1 MKKLWSRYK
10 NSAILLYI
18 KRHEKY
24 APIIFFIGGFIFDTL
39 TLGRIDRLYDL
50 IVLSTHMTL
59 LTITI
64 YLFNLVDE
72 GKFKSAFIEH
82 NKDYFP
88 LVIQFFFGGL
98 SSAYVI
104 YFSRSVSLSKTASFF
119 VILLVLLFANEF
131 LKKRISNK
139 YLQFSVY
146 FFINFIFFT
155 FMIPVFIKEM
165 NTFVF
170 IISGLISLAWTLT
183 LILVIYYKSPST
195 QIEIKLTKIVGIILT
210 IYILINTFY
219 ILKIIPPVPLALEH
233 GIVAHDIKLDGNKY
247 VVTHE
252 RDNNFVFWR
261 DHRIEFIYKP
271 NDKVYIFTS
280 IFAPTDLKKS
290 IIHRWKWYNPE
301 TELWEIVED
310 IGFDI
315 TGGRDDG
322 FRGYTYKSNVKTG
335 QWKIDVITEDEELV
349 LGIVDFEI
357 VINPNLKPK
366 RLVKRKF

>member
-1 MKKLWSRYK
+1 MKELWKKYK
-10 NSAILLYI
+10 NSGIRRFI

-24 APIIFFIGGFIFDTL
+24 GPIIFFIGGFIFDTL

-50 IVLSTHMTL
+50 IVLCSHMTL

-64 YLFNLVDE
+64 YLFNLVDD
-72 GKFKSAFIEH
+72 GKFENTFIERYK
-82 NKDYFP
+82 NYFP
-88 LVIQFFFGGL
+88 LLIQFFFGGL

-119 VILLVLLFANEF
+119 IILLILLFANEF

-165 NTFVF
+165 NTSIF
-170 IISGLISLAWTLT
+170 IISGLISLACALT
-183 LILVIYYKSPST
+183 LIIVIYFKSPST
-195 QIEIKLTKIVGIILT
+195 RKEVELPKVLGVILS

-219 ILKIIPPVPLALEH
+219 ILKIIPPVPLALQH
-233 GIVAHDIKLDGNKY
+233 GIVAHYIKLDNNKY
-247 VVTHE
+247 IITHE
-252 RDNNFVFWR
+252 RDDGYIFWR
-261 DHRIEFIYKP
+261 DHRIKFIYEP
-271 NDKVYIFTS
+271 NDNVYVFTS

-301 TELWEIVED
+301 TETWEIVED
-310 IGFDI
+310 IGYDI

-322 FRGYTYKSNVKTG
+322 YRGYTYKSNVKTG
-335 QWKIDVITEDEELV
+335 EWKIDVITEDEELV
-349 LGIVDFEI
+349 LGVVDFEI
-357 VINPNLKPK
+357 IINPNLKTK
-366 RLVKRKF
+366 RMVTRSF